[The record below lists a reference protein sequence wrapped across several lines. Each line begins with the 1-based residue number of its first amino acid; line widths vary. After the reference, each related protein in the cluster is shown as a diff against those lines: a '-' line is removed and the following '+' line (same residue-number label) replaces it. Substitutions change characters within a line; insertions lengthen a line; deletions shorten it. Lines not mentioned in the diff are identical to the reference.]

1 MNNSETNFED
11 VLKGESK
18 IEIVDKLENL
28 RNQLNS
34 NTLKGRINK
43 KDIFRNS
50 YTVLEN
56 CKKLE
61 ELSLSYTI

>member
-43 KDIFRNS
+43 KDTVS
-50 YTVLEN
+50 YTHLTLPTTRHV
-56 CKKLE
+56 
-61 ELSLSYTI
+61 